1 MKIQKY
7 ISFIGYSGHAYVCIE
22 TAQLLGYTVTGYH
35 DFQELEHNPYN
46 LRFLGPEE
54 QFEQHDGLLFVSIGD
69 NYIREKVYNTISAI
83 KKGMF
88 VSLLHPSVILS
99 KTATIDTN
107 VLISAGAIVN
117 ALSYIETGVIINTG
131 AIVEHECTIKAF
143 AHIAPRA
150 TLAGNVT
157 VGKRSFIGAG
167 AVVKQ
172 GITIGNDVVV
182 GAGAVVIKDVP
193 DNLTVVGNPA
203 KRLIK

>member
-1 MKIQKY
+1 MKIQKN

-35 DFQELEHNPYN
+35 DFQELEQNPYN

-54 QFEQHDGLLFVSIGD
+54 QFEQHDGFLFGSIG
-69 NYIREKVYNTISAI
+69 NNNIREKVFRTISAI
-83 KKGMF
+83 KRDMF
-88 VSLLHPSVILS
+88 VSLLHPSATLS

-117 ALSYIETGVIINTG
+117 ALSNIGIGAIINTG

-143 AHIAPRA
+143 AHIAPGA

-172 GITIGNDVVV
+172 GVTIGNDVIV
-182 GAGAVVIKDVP
+182 GAGAVIIKDIP